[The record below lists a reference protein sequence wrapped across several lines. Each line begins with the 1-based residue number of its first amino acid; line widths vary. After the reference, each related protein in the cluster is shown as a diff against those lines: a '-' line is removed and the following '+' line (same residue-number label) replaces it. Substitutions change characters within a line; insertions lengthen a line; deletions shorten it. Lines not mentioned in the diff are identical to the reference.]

1 MQIET
6 LVFNQLITRWS
17 SRNSDSLIFT
27 SRVST
32 LSYWQILSS
41 AASSATAF
49 VAETSEIDCNMLRST
64 TCDTS
69 IATFLLVYNLS
80 RSLDIT
86 KLRDILFLCTK
97 RDVIGPWAPPARTAD
112 I

>member
-69 IATFLLVYNLS
+69 TFLPSPPPNRVLYPIIRL
-80 RSLDIT
+80 
-86 KLRDILFLCTK
+86 
-97 RDVIGPWAPPARTAD
+97 PWVLLQLLLYCGLEPKVELLA
-112 I
+112 